1 MMKRGLLLLAFLLP
15 TLLLT
20 RIATAQ
26 EVKKVR
32 YDPDRIFADEVA
44 ARASDAKTAYDIVK
58 RLRPQFLRQRGS
70 GSIRNYTPVPVR
82 VFVDGI
88 LQSRDVSALDEIMAH
103 SVVEIAYLNGSDAT
117 TRYGTGYENGAIL
130 VTTGRRLTPNN

>member
-1 MMKRGLLLLAFLLP
+1 MKRGLLLLAFLLP

-32 YDPDRIFADEVA
+32 YDPDRIYADEVA
-44 ARASDAKTAYDIVK
+44 ARASDAKTAYDIIK

-70 GSIRNYTPVPVR
+70 GSIRNYNPVPVR
-82 VFVDGI
+82 VYVDGI
-88 LQSRDVSALDEIMAH
+88 LQSRDVSALNEIMAH
-103 SVVEIAYLNGSDAT
+103 SVVEISYLNGSDAT
-117 TRYGTGYENGAIL
+117 TRFGTGYENGAIL
-130 VTTGRRLTPNN
+130 VTTGRRLTPTN

>member
-1 MMKRGLLLLAFLLP
+1 MKRGLLLLAFLLP

-20 RIATAQ
+20 RIAAAQ

>member
-1 MMKRGLLLLAFLLP
+1 MKRGLLLLAFLLP

-32 YDPDRIFADEVA
+32 YDPDRIYADEVA
-44 ARASDAKTAYDIVK
+44 ARASDAKTAYDIIK

-70 GSIRNYTPVPVR
+70 GSIRNYNPVPVR
-82 VFVDGI
+82 VYVDGI
-88 LQSRDVSALDEIMAH
+88 LQSRDVSALNEIMAH
-103 SVVEIAYLNGSDAT
+103 SVVEISYLNGSDAT
-117 TRYGTGYENGAIL
+117 TRFGTGYENGAIL

>member
-1 MMKRGLLLLAFLLP
+1 MKRGLLLLAFLLP
-15 TLLLT
+15 PLLLT
-20 RIATAQ
+20 RVAMAQ

-88 LQSRDVSALDEIMAH
+88 LQSRDVSALNEIMAH
-103 SVVEIAYLNGSDAT
+103 SVVEISYLNGSDAT
-117 TRYGTGYENGAIL
+117 TRFGTGYENGAIL

>member
-1 MMKRGLLLLAFLLP
+1 MKRGLLLLAFLLP

-20 RIATAQ
+20 RIAAAQ

-70 GSIRNYTPVPVR
+70 GSIRNYSPVPVR

-88 LQSRDVSALDEIMAH
+88 LQSRDVSALDEI
-103 SVVEIAYLNGSDAT
+103 
-117 TRYGTGYENGAIL
+117 
-130 VTTGRRLTPNN
+130 

>member
-1 MMKRGLLLLAFLLP
+1 MKRGLLLLAFLLP

-32 YDPDRIFADEVA
+32 YDPDRIYADEVA
-44 ARASDAKTAYDIVK
+44 ARASDAKTAYDIIK

-70 GSIRNYTPVPVR
+70 GSIRNYNPVPVR
-82 VFVDGI
+82 VYVDGI
-88 LQSRDVSALDEIMAH
+88 LQSRDVSALNEIMAH
-103 SVVEIAYLNGSDAT
+103 SVVEISYLNGSDAT
-117 TRYGTGYENGAIL
+117 TRFGTGYENGAIL
-130 VTTGRRLTPNN
+130 VTTGRRLTPNS

>member
-1 MMKRGLLLLAFLLP
+1 MKRGLLLLAFLLP
-15 TLLLT
+15 TLLIT

-26 EVKKVR
+26 EVKKVK
-32 YDPDRIFADEVA
+32 YDPDRIHADEVA

-88 LQSRDVSALDEIMAH
+88 LQSRDVAALNEIMAQ
-103 SVVEIAYLNGSDAT
+103 SVVEISHLNGTDAT
-117 TRYGTGYENGAIL
+117 TRFGTGYENGAIL
-130 VTTGRRLTPNN
+130 VTTGRHR

>member
-1 MMKRGLLLLAFLLP
+1 MKRGLLLLAFLLP

-88 LQSRDVSALDEIMAH
+88 LQSRDVSALNEIMAH
-103 SVVEIAYLNGSDAT
+103 SVVEISYLNGSDAT
-117 TRYGTGYENGAIL
+117 TRYGTGYENGAIV

>member
-20 RIATAQ
+20 PMATAQ

-88 LQSRDVSALDEIMAH
+88 LQSRDVSALNEIMAH
-103 SVVEIAYLNGSDAT
+103 SVVEISYLNGSDAT
-117 TRYGTGYENGAIL
+117 TRYGTGYENGAIV

>member
-70 GSIRNYTPVPVR
+70 GSIRNYNPVPVR

-88 LQSRDVSALDEIMAH
+88 LQRSDVSALREIMAH
-103 SVVEIAYLNGSDAT
+103 SVVEISYLKGSDAT
-117 TRYGTGYENGAIL
+117 TRFGTGYENGAIL
-130 VTTGRRLTPNN
+130 VTTGRHLTPNN

>member
-1 MMKRGLLLLAFLLP
+1 MKRGLLLLAFLLP
-15 TLLLT
+15 PLLLT

-26 EVKKVR
+26 EVRKVR

-82 VFVDGI
+82 VYVDGI
-88 LQSRDVSALDEIMAH
+88 LQSRDVSALNEIMAH
-103 SVVEIAYLNGSDAT
+103 SVVEISYLNGSDAT
-117 TRYGTGYENGAIL
+117 TRFGTGYENGAIL

>member
-1 MMKRGLLLLAFLLP
+1 MKRRLLLLAFLLP

-20 RIATAQ
+20 RVATAQ

-32 YDPDRIFADEVA
+32 YDPDRILADEVA
-44 ARASDAKTAYDIVK
+44 ARASDAKTAYDIIK

-70 GSIRNYTPVPVR
+70 GSIRNYNPVPVR
-82 VFVDGI
+82 VYVDGI
-88 LQSRDVSALDEIMAH
+88 LQSQDVSALNEIMAY
-103 SVVEIAYLNGSDAT
+103 SVVEISYLNGSDAT
-117 TRYGTGYENGAIL
+117 TRFGTGYENGAIL